1 MRGRALA
8 VAYWK
13 LAERAPLTARCAAPS
28 RPAAVHRC
36 AVDTAAALAPASSA
50 GPNRS
55 IPESGVER
63 LVRSAPDLHADDR
76 TQIAC
81 GARGGVFNPKRTSTM
96 KRILKI
102 LGLAGSACAAISG
115 HATVPDTG
123 TAAGTEIVNTAQANY
138 AVNGS
143 QAAPVDGEVTLKVDE
158 LIQIEITAP
167 TSTIVEPGDTAQ
179 TLIFTVT
186 NTGNGPEDFDIGTA
200 FPGAN
205 DFDPTIVTGS
215 VFIDTDGNG
224 IFNGADTLFDP
235 TQNDLSL
242 TAGES
247 VSLVIVSDIPVTAVD
262 GEEGAVTLTAAPT
275 TAFTG
280 TTPGTSAAGAGENG
294 SDAVLGNPTGD
305 ASDGGN
311 GAVDGVYQV
320 SALTV
325 TLTKT
330 IDSVLDTFGGATKT
344 PGAVVTY
351 QVVVDVAGTGTA
363 EGLTVTDTIGDGATA
378 DLEYVVETVT
388 VGAVAKTDGSDG
400 DEVTVSDPG
409 HGGKLITV
417 TLGDTAAPFTATIQ
431 FQAEIK

>member
-1 MRGRALA
+1 
-8 VAYWK
+8 
-13 LAERAPLTARCAAPS
+13 
-28 RPAAVHRC
+28 
-36 AVDTAAALAPASSA
+36 
-50 GPNRS
+50 
-55 IPESGVER
+55 
-63 LVRSAPDLHADDR
+63 
-76 TQIAC
+76 
-81 GARGGVFNPKRTSTM
+81 M

-102 LGLAGSACAAISG
+102 LGLAGLACAAISG
-115 HATVPDTG
+115 HATVPNTG

-167 TSTIVEPGDTAQ
+167 TGATIVEPGDTLQ

-205 DFDPTIVTGS
+205 DFDPTIQVGQ

-224 IFNGADTLFDP
+224 QYDPLAGDTLFDP
-235 TQNDLSL
+235 TQDDLSL

-247 VSLVIVSDIPVTAVD
+247 VSLVIVSDIDPTVVD
-262 GEEGAVTLTAAPT
+262 GDEGAVTLTAAPT
-275 TAFTG
+275 TVFPG
-280 TTPGTSAAGAGENG
+280 TTPGTSAAGLGENG

-311 GAVDGVYQV
+311 GAVDGLYQV

-363 EGLTVTDTIGDGATA
+363 TALTVTDLIGDGATE
-378 DLEYVVETVT
+378 DLEYVDETVT

-400 DEVTVSDPG
+400 DEVTVSDPVT
-409 HGGKLITV
+409 GGKLITV
-417 TLGDTAAPFTATIQ
+417 TLGDTAAPSTATIQ